1 MLTNNHKIVD
11 YEDQNNCVLLQMLS
25 NLNTTTY
32 KPNMKK
38 TITTILLA
46 LVAMMS
52 QAQTKVNIQGIAAA
66 DAKTIYF
73 CNDIGMG
80 KPIDSTTVNNG
91 KWSYEAEQPVGR
103 SMLSIIAD
111 AKRIQ
116 SPQDLLNSMV
126 AVMVD
131 DTPTKV
137 DLTTGTVKGS
147 KASMA
152 MNEAVR
158 GLYTCMMKDS
168 KEEAYKVMHKAV
180 MENLDSKIPEHFVPM
195 IADALS
201 VGDLQKIFD
210 AHPEYADDIS
220 MRQAKQRLNKL
231 TGKSPRSIGKPYIDL
246 TMNDTEGKAHKLS
259 EYVGRGKYVLVD
271 FWASWCG
278 PCRAEMPNVTAC
290 YEKYHDKGLDIV
302 AISFDNKKEAWLNA
316 IKNMKMP
323 WIHLSDLAGW
333 KSIGSSIYEINSIPS
348 NILFDGEGK
357 VVDIDLRGEQLEAKL
372 AEIFPE

>member
-1 MLTNNHKIVD
+1 
-11 YEDQNNCVLLQMLS
+11 
-25 NLNTTTY
+25 
-32 KPNMKK
+32 MKK
-38 TITTILLA
+38 LLTIMLAFVATTGW
-46 LVAMMS
+46 
-52 QAQTKVNIQGIAAA
+52 AQTKVNIQGVAAA
-66 DAKTIYF
+66 DAETVYF
-73 CNDIGMG
+73 FNSINLNR
-80 KPIDSTTVNNG
+80 PTDSTTVKNG
-91 KWSYEAEQPVGR
+91 KWSYEAELPIGT
-103 SMLSIIAD
+103 SMLSIA
-111 AKRIQ
+111 AAPKRML
-116 SPQDLLNSMV
+116 SPQDLFKNLV

-131 DTPTKV
+131 NTPTEV
-137 DLTTGTVKGS
+137 DLTTGSVKGS

-158 GLYTCMMKDS
+158 GLYTCMVNDS

-180 MENLDSKIPEHFVPM
+180 MENLDSEIPTHFVPM
-195 IADALS
+195 IADVLS

-210 AHPEYADDIS
+210 AHPEYADDIT
-220 MRQAKQRLNKL
+220 MKQAKQRLNKL
-231 TGKSPRSIGKPYIDL
+231 TGKSPRSIGKPFIDL

-259 EYVGRGKYVLVD
+259 EYVGHGKYVLVD

-357 VVDIDLRGEQLEAKL
+357 VVDIDLRGEQLEYKL
-372 AEIFPE
+372 ALIFAGNK

>member
-1 MLTNNHKIVD
+1 
-11 YEDQNNCVLLQMLS
+11 
-25 NLNTTTY
+25 
-32 KPNMKK
+32 MKK
-38 TITTILLA
+38 TITIVLLA
-46 LVAMMS
+46 LIAVMS
-52 QAQTKVNIQGIAAA
+52 QAQTKVNIHGVAAA

-73 CNDIGMG
+73 CNDINLS

-91 KWSYEAEQPVGR
+91 RWSYEAVQPIGR
-103 SMLSIIAD
+103 SMLSIVAD
-111 AKRIQ
+111 PKRIQ
-116 SPQDLLNSMV
+116 SPQDLLKNLA

-131 DTPTKV
+131 DTPTEV
-137 DLTTGTVKGS
+137 DLTTGIVKGS

-158 GLYTCMMKDS
+158 GLYACMMKDS

-180 MENLDSKIPEHFVPM
+180 MENLDSEIPVHFVPM
-195 IADALS
+195 IVDNLS

-210 AHPEYADDIS
+210 AHPVYAEYPS
-220 MRQAKQRLNKL
+220 MRQAKLRLDMLSGN
-231 TGKSPRSIGKPYIDL
+231 SVRSIGKPFIDL

-259 EYVGRGKYVLVD
+259 EWCGKGRYVLVD

-302 AISFDNKKEAWLNA
+302 AISFDNNKDAWLQA

-333 KSIGSSIYEINSIPS
+333 KSIASSTYEIMSIPS

-357 VVDIDLRGEQLEAKL
+357 VVDVDLRGEQLEAKL
-372 AEIFPE
+372 AQIFK

>member
-1 MLTNNHKIVD
+1 
-11 YEDQNNCVLLQMLS
+11 
-25 NLNTTTY
+25 
-32 KPNMKK
+32 MKR
-38 TITTILLA
+38 TITTLLFA
-46 LVAMMS
+46 LIAVMG
-52 QAQTKVNIQGIAAA
+52 QAQTKVNIQGVAAA
-66 DAKTIYF
+66 DAEMVYF
-73 CNDIGMG
+73 FNSININR
-80 KPIDSTTVNNG
+80 PTDSTTVKNG
-91 KWSYEAEQPVGR
+91 KWSYVAEQPAGTT
-103 SMLSIIAD
+103 MLSIVAD
-111 AKRIQ
+111 PKRIQ
-116 SPQDLLNSMV
+116 LPQDLLKNMA

-131 DTPTKV
+131 NTPMEV
-137 DLTTGTVKGS
+137 DLTTGSVKGS

-152 MNEAVR
+152 MNEALR
-158 GLYTCMMKDS
+158 GLYTSMTNNSKD
-168 KEEAYKVMHKAV
+168 EAYKIMYKAV
-180 MENLDSKIPEHFVPM
+180 MENLDSEIPTHFVPM
-195 IADALS
+195 IAEGLS

-210 AHPEYADDIS
+210 AHPEYADDLS
-220 MRQAKQRLNKL
+220 MRQAKQRLNNL
-231 TGKSPRSIGKPYIDL
+231 TGKSPRSIGKPFIDL

-333 KSIGSSIYEINSIPS
+333 KSIGSSIYEINSIPA

-372 AEIFPE
+372 AEIFK

>member
-1 MLTNNHKIVD
+1 
-11 YEDQNNCVLLQMLS
+11 
-25 NLNTTTY
+25 
-32 KPNMKK
+32 MKK
-38 TITTILLA
+38 TITTVLLA
-46 LVAMMS
+46 LIAVMS
-52 QAQTKVNIQGIAAA
+52 QAQTKVNIHGVAAA

-73 CNDIGMG
+73 CNDINLS

-91 KWSYEAEQPVGR
+91 RWSYEAVQPIGR
-103 SMLSIIAD
+103 SMLSIVAD
-111 AKRIQ
+111 PKRIQ
-116 SPQDLLNSMV
+116 SPQDLLKNLA

-131 DTPTKV
+131 DTPTEV
-137 DLTTGTVKGS
+137 DLTTGSVKGS

-158 GLYTCMMKDS
+158 GLYDCMLKDS

-180 MENLDSKIPEHFVPM
+180 MENLDSEIPVHFVPM
-195 IADALS
+195 IVDNLS

-210 AHPEYADDIS
+210 AHPAYAEYPS
-220 MRQAKQRLNKL
+220 MRQAKQRLDML
-231 TGKSPRSIGKPYIDL
+231 SGKSVRSIGKPFVDL

-259 EYVGRGKYVLVD
+259 EWCGKGRYVLVD

-302 AISFDNKKEAWLNA
+302 AISFDNNKDAWLQA

-333 KSIGSSIYEINSIPS
+333 KSIASSTYEIMSIPS

-357 VVDIDLRGEQLEAKL
+357 VVDVDLRGEQLEAKL
-372 AEIFPE
+372 AQIFK

>member
-1 MLTNNHKIVD
+1 
-11 YEDQNNCVLLQMLS
+11 
-25 NLNTTTY
+25 
-32 KPNMKK
+32 MKK
-38 TITTILLA
+38 TITTVLLA
-46 LVAMMS
+46 LIAVMS
-52 QAQTKVNIQGIAAA
+52 QAQTKVNIHGVAAA

-73 CNDIGMG
+73 CNDINLS

-91 KWSYEAEQPVGR
+91 RWSYEAVQPIGR
-103 SMLSIIAD
+103 SMLSIVAD
-111 AKRIQ
+111 PKRIQ
-116 SPQDLLNSMV
+116 SPQDLLKNLA

-131 DTPTKV
+131 DTPTEV
-137 DLTTGTVKGS
+137 DLTTGSVKGS

-158 GLYTCMMKDS
+158 GLYDCMLKDS
-168 KEEAYKVMHKAV
+168 KDEAYKVMHKAV
-180 MENLDSKIPEHFVPM
+180 MENLDSEIPVHFVPM
-195 IADALS
+195 IVDNLS

-210 AHPEYADDIS
+210 AHPAYAEYPS
-220 MRQAKQRLNKL
+220 MRQAKLRLDML
-231 TGKSPRSIGKPYIDL
+231 SGKSVRSIGKPFIDL

-259 EYVGRGKYVLVD
+259 EWCGKGRYVLVD

-302 AISFDNKKEAWLNA
+302 AISFDNNKDAWLQA

-333 KSIGSSIYEINSIPS
+333 KSIASSTYEIMSIPS

-357 VVDIDLRGEQLEAKL
+357 VVDVDLRGEQLEAKL
-372 AEIFPE
+372 AQIFK